1 MIVPISK
8 LADKNVARVAIF
20 DVDGTLMDINH
31 RRKYVESD
39 HKNWKKFFE
48 YMEFDTIRDDVFQLA
63 HALEADGYVI
73 IVCSGR
79 NERHRELTEK
89 QLAFGKLKY
98 EALMMRADDD
108 YRPDWE
114 VKREMLARMRNEG
127 LHPKIAVDD
136 RPSVVM
142 MWREHGLTCYWSS
155 WWVGNLGC
163 QN

>member
-31 RRKYVESD
+31 RRKYVESEQKD
-39 HKNWKKFFE
+39 WKKFFE

-63 HALEADGYVI
+63 HALHESGYVI
-73 IVCSGR
+73 VVCSGR
-79 NERHRELTEK
+79 NEKHRELTKK
-89 QLAFGKLKY
+89 QLAFGKLEY
-98 EALMMRADDD
+98 QALMMRGDAD

-114 VKREMLARMRNEG
+114 VKQEMLDRMRDEG
-127 LHPKIAVDD
+127 LDPKIAVDD

-142 MWREHGLTCYWSS
+142 MWRDNGLTCFD
-155 WWVGNLGC
+155 VGGWEQSNDE
-163 QN
+163 

>member
-31 RRKYVESD
+31 RRKYVESEQKD
-39 HKNWKKFFE
+39 WKKFFE

-63 HALEADGYVI
+63 HALQESGYVI

-79 NERHRELTEK
+79 NEKHRELTKK
-89 QLAFGKLKY
+89 QLAFGKLEY
-98 EALMMRADDD
+98 EALMMRGDAD

-114 VKREMLARMRNEG
+114 VKQEMLDRMRDEG
-127 LHPKIAVDD
+127 LDPKIAVDD

-142 MWREHGLTCYWSS
+142 MWRDNGLTCFD
-155 WWVGNLGC
+155 VGGGEHTIDE
-163 QN
+163 

>member
-63 HALEADGYVI
+63 HALHNDGYVI

-79 NERHRELTEK
+79 NEKHREITEK

-98 EALMMRADDD
+98 QALMMRGDAD

-114 VKREMLARMRNEG
+114 VKREMLAEIRNSG
-127 LHPKIAVDD
+127 FDPKISVDD
-136 RPSVVM
+136 RPSVVS
-142 MWREHGLTCYWSS
+142 MWRDHGLTCFD
-155 WWVGNLGC
+155 VGGWENT
-163 QN
+163 ND

>member
-31 RRKYVESD
+31 RRKYVESEQKD
-39 HKNWKKFFE
+39 WKKFFE

-79 NERHRELTEK
+79 NERHRELTKK

-108 YRPDWE
+108 Y
-114 VKREMLARMRNEG
+114 
-127 LHPKIAVDD
+127 
-136 RPSVVM
+136 
-142 MWREHGLTCYWSS
+142 
-155 WWVGNLGC
+155 
-163 QN
+163 

>member
-31 RRKYVESD
+31 RRKYVESEQKD
-39 HKNWKKFFE
+39 WKKFFE
-48 YMEFDTIRDDVFQLA
+48 YMEFDTIRDSVFQLA

-98 EALMMRADDD
+98 EALMMRGDDD

-114 VKREMLARMRNEG
+114 VKREMLADMRNEG
-127 LHPKIAVDD
+127 LDPKIAVDD
-136 RPSVVM
+136 RPSVVS
-142 MWREHGLTCYWSS
+142 MWRDHGLTCFDVGGWSE
-155 WWVGNLGC
+155 
-163 QN
+163 

>member
-63 HALEADGYVI
+63 HALHNDGYVI

-79 NERHRELTEK
+79 NEKHREITEK
-89 QLAFGKLKY
+89 QLAFGKLEY
-98 EALMMRADDD
+98 QALMMRGDDD

-142 MWREHGLTCYWSS
+142 MWREHGLTCFD
-155 WWVGNLGC
+155 VGGWEKTND
-163 QN
+163 NE

>member
-1 MIVPISK
+1 MSTQYE
-8 LADKNVARVAIF
+8 RVAIF

-39 HKNWKKFFE
+39 QKNWKKFFE

-63 HALEADGYVI
+63 HALHNDGYVI

-79 NERHRELTEK
+79 NEKHREITEK

-98 EALMMRADDD
+98 QALMMRGDAD

-114 VKREMLARMRNEG
+114 VKREMLAEIRNSG
-127 LHPKIAVDD
+127 FDPKISVDD
-136 RPSVVM
+136 RPSVVS
-142 MWREHGLTCYWSS
+142 MWRDHGLTCFD
-155 WWVGNLGC
+155 VGGWENT
-163 QN
+163 ND